1 MGGYSL
7 KFRPYIKLIYGIGTS
22 NESEPDMAST
32 FWGYDPSR
40 FGTMF
45 SQLSLRISRQVDSRG
60 DFGSS
65 EFDG

>member
-1 MGGYSL
+1 M
-7 KFRPYIKLIYGIGTS
+7 YGIGTS